1 MSSATSRTTTS
12 CWLLWSQ
19 VKTKLTTHRSASSS
33 TSNLL
38 PSCRRKE
45 LKQTIQPREISQ
57 KGYQNTPDQYPFS
70 RCQIR
75 GLSASSSTT
84 GTTSTEGGTE
94 DKPEKEVD
102 NGLSTEWIRPN
113 RPLSGDQGNYGED
126 NATTDEVEDED
137 TILRQLDEELAAL
150 QQREEKEAV
159 EQQQDDWSNSTT
171 TTVDWLQ
178 TRRSALLQPFPLVVP
193 SAVKKEH
200 EKSSMSSSLSSP
212 PTTKKDGTTKSKQVD
227 HDKEQVILVTH
238 QEITEILERLGA
250 TKVNV
255 ILDDPLRPRMGGLP
269 LKGMVFCSG
278 NHPFHIASLYR
289 ALQDYM
295 DDKRDEYNLPPDDDD
310 DDNDDENEE
319 NAEYRFIFQEMETER
334 SRTDRASRRTK
345 NDKAVRKHT
354 TKEETWRIL
363 DCIDYVVHIQDDA
376 TRDHFRLEYL
386 WSGEDPLWK
395 LNLQD
400 ENAVDEY
407 VANHPPGGRR
417 GATAVDLMSPLDSHD
432 DWYYYHALAT
442 APAAHQSRRRRQQ
455 QAKEG
460 TVSFDSP
467 MDEEDEHGDDGPN
480 PTSSRWD
487 RSVSSRKNIS
497 KLEKRRWTA
506 PSQYQEEK
514 LGRSGGRR
522 RRGKSLSASRS

>member
-1 MSSATSRTTTS
+1 VIQS
-12 CWLLWSQ
+12 
-19 VKTKLTTHRSASSS
+19 
-33 TSNLL
+33 
-38 PSCRRKE
+38 
-45 LKQTIQPREISQ
+45 IQPQKVSQ
-57 KGYQNTPDQYPFS
+57 AGYQNSPHQYPFS
-70 RCQIR
+70 RCQVR
-75 GLSASSSTT
+75 ELSASSSSTTT
-84 GTTSTEGGTE
+84 GTTSSEGGTE
-94 DKPEKEVD
+94 GKQENDEN

-126 NATTDEVEDED
+126 TVNTGEVEDD
-137 TILRQLDEELAAL
+137 DAILRQLDEELAAL
-150 QQREEKEAV
+150 QQLEAKEAV

-171 TTVDWLQ
+171 VDWLQ
-178 TRRSALLQPFPLVVP
+178 TRRSALLQPSPLVVP
-193 SAVKKEH
+193 SAVTKAN
-200 EKSSMSSSLSSP
+200 EKSSPSSTPGSSSRSRP
-212 PTTKKDGTTKSKQVD
+212 PTTKKDGAPKSEQVD
-227 HDKEQVILVTH
+227 DDKGQVVLVTH

-255 ILDDPLRPRMGGLP
+255 ILDDPVRPRMGGQP

-295 DDKRDEYNLPPDDDD
+295 DDKRDEYNLPPDDNDDSDD
-310 DDNDDENEE
+310 DDEE
-319 NAEYRFIFQEMETER
+319 NAEYRLIFQEMETER
-334 SRTDRASRRTK
+334 SRTDRASRRSK

-363 DCIDYVVHIQDDA
+363 DCIDYVVHIQDEA
-376 TRDHFRLEYL
+376 TRNHFRLEYL

-400 ENAVDEY
+400 EASVDEY

-417 GATAVDLMSPLDSHD
+417 GAAAVDLMSPLDSHD

-467 MDEEDEHGDDGPN
+467 MDEEDEDGGDGPR
-480 PTSSRWD
+480 PTSRWD
-487 RSVSSRKNIS
+487 RTVSSRKNIS
-497 KLEKRRWTA
+497 KLEKRRWTS
-506 PSQYQEEK
+506 PSQHQEEK

-522 RRGKSLSASRS
+522 RRGKSLSSSRP